1 MEEIYS
7 DHTEV
12 CTLIKTRPQTID
24 FILNY
29 SKALRVQTIKG
40 IKVEQNLN

>member
-12 CTLIKTRPQTID
+12 CSLVKTKPQTID

-29 SKALRVQTIKG
+29 SKALRVHTIKG
-40 IKVEQNLN
+40 ITIEHNLN

>member
-1 MEEIYS
+1 MEDIYS

-12 CTLIKTRPQTID
+12 CTLIKTKPQTID

-29 SKALRVQTIKG
+29 SKALHVQTIKG
-40 IKVEQNLN
+40 ITLEHNLN